1 MSSRSPCC
9 ARIRHRF
16 IFITARCCPA
26 IRLIKMD
33 ESGIYDLWKI
43 SRSNGRRRGVGAKN
57 WKAID
62 SVRRHVARLVLL
74 SSTISRKDVSLENGA
89 RNHRSIFAKPH
100 ESLQVWI
107 YIYIYILDVCMKH
120 IKEIGNFR
128 EDRWPTFCREGK
140 GKLGKLLNYG
150 VVLVFRMCF

>member
-74 SSTISRKDVSLENGA
+74 SSTISREDVSLENGA

-107 YIYIYILDVCMKH
+107 YIYIYWTCVWNTLK
-120 IKEIGNFR
+120 KSEIFEKIDGQRFAVKV
-128 EDRWPTFCREGK
+128 K
-140 GKLGKLLNYG
+140 GSWENCWTMGL
-150 VVLVFRMCF
+150 C

>member
-1 MSSRSPCC
+1 MVSTIYEKFPE
-9 ARIRHRF
+9 A
-16 IFITARCCPA
+16 TAEEEELEQKTERPSTA
-26 IRLIKMD
+26 LDVTLLVSFYFPPRD
-33 ESGIYDLWKI
+33 AI
-43 SRSNGRRRGVGAKN
+43 SRE
-57 WKAID
+57 
-62 SVRRHVARLVLL
+62 
-74 SSTISRKDVSLENGA
+74 DVSLENGA

>member
-1 MSSRSPCC
+1 MVSTIYEKFPE
-9 ARIRHRF
+9 A
-16 IFITARCCPA
+16 TA
-26 IRLIKMD
+26 D
-33 ESGIYDLWKI
+33 EEELEQKTERPSTALGC
-43 SRSNGRRRGVGAKN
+43 
-57 WKAID
+57 
-62 SVRRHVARLVLL
+62 HVARLVLL

>member
-62 SVRRHVARLVLL
+62 SVRMSRCSSRFTFLHDITGGRL
-74 SSTISRKDVSLENGA
+74 SRKWSEKPPFNLCQTAQKSTSLD
-89 RNHRSIFAKPH
+89 
-100 ESLQVWI
+100 
-107 YIYIYILDVCMKH
+107 IYIYILDVCMKH